1 MSTFEE
7 TVEKSFDIQQTKKNI
22 KEQNQQSLTIA
33 VNGGLFKIT
42 PELIMFA
49 NMFTEQKEIVL
60 EDSYGNPVK
69 ITDVHDF
76 VYKCKIKYHEVM
88 NNWLAEYDQAK
99 SIRKP
104 Q

>member
-42 PELIMFA
+42 PELIVFA

-69 ITDVHDF
+69 INDVHDF
-76 VYKCKIKYHEVM
+76 VYKCKMKYQEVM
-88 NNWLAEYDQAK
+88 NNWLEEYDRAK